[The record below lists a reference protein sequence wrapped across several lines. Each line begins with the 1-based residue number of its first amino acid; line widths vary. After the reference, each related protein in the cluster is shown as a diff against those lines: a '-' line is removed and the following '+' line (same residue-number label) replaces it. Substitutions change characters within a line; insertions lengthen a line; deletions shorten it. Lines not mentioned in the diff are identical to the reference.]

1 MNEFTTVSV
10 GPSTAPLA
18 HQWRRSIVRRIVART
33 LLPLAFVTLLVLSS
47 VLFVPRPARAD
58 NTFDAYIVLY
68 DTTNNT
74 FTGITGNLDWVA
86 AISGPG
92 RMGPTGCRGRRLRHS
107 RDGTAAARCLSVAR
121 GRTLWAISSKPI
133 ADGSWFHRPTV
144 RTIRTRGAWDALSGT
159 S

>member
-74 FTGITGNLDWVA
+74 FTGITGNLDWGGGDFWAGQNGSHWV
-86 AISGPG
+86 PG
-92 RMGPTGCRGRRLRHS
+92 
-107 RDGTAAARCLSVAR
+107 AAAAS
-121 GRTLWAISSKPI
+121 
-133 ADGSWFHRPTV
+133 
-144 RTIRTRGAWDALSGT
+144 
-159 S
+159 